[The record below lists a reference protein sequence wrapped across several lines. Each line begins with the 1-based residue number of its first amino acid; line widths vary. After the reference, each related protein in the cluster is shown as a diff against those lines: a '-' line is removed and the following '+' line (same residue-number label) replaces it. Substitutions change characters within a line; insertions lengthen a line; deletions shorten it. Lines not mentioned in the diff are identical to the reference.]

1 MNNGS
6 CGSKFGDSG
15 QKVGEPDEWQVILAE
30 RWANR

>member
-15 QKVGEPDEWQVILAE
+15 QKVGEPLATGIIHYSLIIIH
-30 RWANR
+30 